1 MRTWWVLYCREMAA
15 FFRSPLAY
23 VVLCFFLLLTG
34 FNFQGGLSAMNMTVS
49 GVTLVEAF
57 FNTIYFWFP
66 FVLVFP
72 LITMR
77 LFAEEF
83 KMGTIEP
90 LMTAPVRDWQVVLSK
105 YLAALC
111 FYLILWLPSLLYFVV
126 FQWFTAM
133 TAANAIGAFLGG
145 YGMLFLIGMFYTA
158 IGCLASALTKNQIV
172 AAVVSFAVISLMFF
186 MGLLSFLVL
195 NISPALRDLTA
206 YFSAIE
212 HMVEFS
218 QGMLDTRPVVF
229 YVSMTVLMLY
239 LTLQVVQSRRW
250 RS

>member
-1 MRTWWVLYCREMAA
+1 
-15 FFRSPLAY
+15 
-23 VVLCFFLLLTG
+23 
-34 FNFQGGLSAMNMTVS
+34 
-49 GVTLVEAF
+49 
-57 FNTIYFWFP
+57 
-66 FVLVFP
+66 
-72 LITMR
+72 
-77 LFAEEF
+77 
-83 KMGTIEP
+83 MGTIEP

-126 FQWFTAM
+126 FQWLTAM

-195 NISPALRDLTA
+195 NTSPALRDLTA